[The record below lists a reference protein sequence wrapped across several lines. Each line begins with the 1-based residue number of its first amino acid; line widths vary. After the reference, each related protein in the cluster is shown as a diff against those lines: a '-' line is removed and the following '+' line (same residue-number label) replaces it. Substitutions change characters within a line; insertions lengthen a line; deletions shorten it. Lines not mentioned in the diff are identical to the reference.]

1 MIKERL
7 ISEKDFTETNYER
20 LKTTLIYIKKKNSMD
35 SDGKIYI
42 SKLTLWQK

>member
-20 LKTTLIYIKKKNSMD
+20 LKTTLIYIKKKIRWILMA
-35 SDGKIYI
+35 KYI
-42 SKLTLWQK
+42 FQS